1 MARDVRRIFDEL
13 LVLHARAGDREA
25 LERLAAYWRPRHFAH
40 ARRVLWREED
50 AADAVQEA
58 WIHIVRSVG
67 RLKDPARFGAWSYAI
82 VTRRC
87 QDRMRVSA
95 REPVGSSEI
104 DAADPK
110 AADHDAVEDMRRG
123 MAQLP
128 PDQRAAFALYYRE
141 AFSINEIA
149 VALLIPAG
157 TVKSRLFHAR
167 RALRQFFNEGNDHE
181 QN

>member
-1 MARDVRRIFDEL
+1 
-13 LVLHARAGDREA
+13 
-25 LERLAAYWRPRHFAH
+25 
-40 ARRVLWREED
+40 VLWREED

-128 PDQRAAFALYYRE
+128 PDQRAAIALYYRE

-149 VALLIPAG
+149 EALLIPAG